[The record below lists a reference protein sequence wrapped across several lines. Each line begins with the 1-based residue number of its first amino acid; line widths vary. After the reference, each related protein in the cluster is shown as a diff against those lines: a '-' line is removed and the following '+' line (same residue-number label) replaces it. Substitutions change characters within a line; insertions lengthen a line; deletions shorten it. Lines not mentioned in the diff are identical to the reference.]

1 MSFWC
6 ARRLASAL
14 KKRVGIEVLMQ
25 FERVA
30 RARRVKSR
38 AGCACHSALKRG
50 ERMSRLI
57 TATVLLVFVFAG
69 LTAAQDRKTFTVGTA
84 TAARGQKA
92 TGTIEVPAGSD
103 AALSIPVAVFHGAKP
118 GPVLAIVAGSHG
130 TEYTSIIAL
139 EKLITTLNP
148 AEISGT
154 VIIVPLINI
163 QSFEQKVPHLN
174 PIDKKSMNRWYPG
187 KMDGTQTDRAS
198 FLITKQVVEQCDHLI
213 DLHGGDLDESLRP
226 YSYWSKTGNE
236 KQDQISREMVLAFGL
251 DHIIISTDRPKD
263 PQASRYLE
271 NTATTRGKPSITAEA
286 GYAGTVETDDLNAL
300 INGCLNVMRYLKMLR
315 GAPAVIEHP
324 VWIEKVVTI
333 ASEQTGMFYPLV
345 KRGTYVE
352 QGMNVGYVTDYVGKV
367 IFEARAPVAGVVLYV
382 CAVPS
387 MTKGATIANVG
398 VVAR

>member
-1 MSFWC
+1 MP
-6 ARRLASAL
+6 
-14 KKRVGIEVLMQ
+14 
-25 FERVA
+25 
-30 RARRVKSR
+30 
-38 AGCACHSALKRG
+38 
-50 ERMSRLI
+50 RLI
-57 TATVLLVFVFAG
+57 AAMALALLLVNLA
-69 LTAAQDRKTFTVGTA
+69 AAQDRATFTVGNA

-154 VIIVPLINI
+154 VIVVPLINI

-174 PIDKKSMNRWYPG
+174 PVDRKSMNRWYPG

-226 YSYWSKTGNE
+226 YSYWTKTGNE
-236 KQDQISREMVLAFGL
+236 KQDQISKEMVLAFGL
-251 DHIIISTDRPKD
+251 DTIIISADRPKD

-271 NTATTRGKPSITAEA
+271 NTATVRGKPSITAEA

-300 INGCLNVMRYLKMLR
+300 VNGCLGVMRYLKMLP
-315 GAPAVIEHP
+315 GAANVIEHP

-333 ASEQTGMFYPLV
+333 ASEQTGIFYPLV

-352 QGMNVGYVTDYVGKV
+352 QGMKVGYVTDYLGKV

-387 MTKGATIANVG
+387 MTKGATIANIG
-398 VVAR
+398 AVAR